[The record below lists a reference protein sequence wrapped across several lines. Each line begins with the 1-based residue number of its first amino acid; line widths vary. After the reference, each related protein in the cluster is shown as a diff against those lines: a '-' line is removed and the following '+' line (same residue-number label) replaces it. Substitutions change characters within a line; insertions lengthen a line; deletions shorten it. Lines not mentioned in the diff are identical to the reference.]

1 MALNRSRRKIKPTR
15 KFAYMVDMGLFYG
28 SDEEPAP
35 PCYDSAE
42 EGEPVPPSF
51 YEKPSKRRILEST
64 IQFSGEVNGIP
75 FQYTRGERNLH
86 IDTRGGDVSTFGR
99 DEVDLFIHDVYYLGD
114 MVFRVRPLNKSVFY
128 RADGRDYKMTLNATP
143 QSLHVKGRSELG
155 FGVSFTG
162 KSSTCGKLETLQSKV
177 VKTLIQN
184 SLYGT
189 FQMRG
194 DVMHLEFFRDAAKT
208 TPFFT
213 FSVRHL
219 TE

>member
-1 MALNRSRRKIKPTR
+1 MASLTRTRRAPKR
-15 KFAYMVDMGLFYG
+15 FANMTDMGLFYA

-42 EGEPVPPSF
+42 EGEPAPPSF
-51 YEKPSKRRILEST
+51 YEKPSKRTILEST
-64 IQFSGEVNGIP
+64 IQISGEVNGIP

-99 DEVDLFIHDVYYLGD
+99 LEVDLFIHDVYYWGD
-114 MVFRVRPLNKSVFY
+114 MVFRVNPLNKSVIY

-155 FGVSFTG
+155 FGV
-162 KSSTCGKLETLQSKV
+162 
-177 VKTLIQN
+177 KTLIEN

-194 DVMHLEFFRDAAKT
+194 DRMHLEFFRDAVKT

-213 FSVRHL
+213 FSVQYL